1 MSISRNGSTEVII
14 LDATDV
20 GSAREPIAHT
30 SPESLQALIRVS
42 ERNNVHMDPPN
53 RNTPAVNGIV
63 VARRAVFVSAGE
75 VERHSEDSKGS
86 PTDHIGRPGHI
97 PPPRSNSYG
106 LPSFGIELVALE
118 DVSW

>member
-1 MSISRNGSTEVII
+1 VSISRNGSTEVII

-86 PTDHIGRPGHI
+86 PTDRIGRPGHI
-97 PPPRSNSYG
+97 PPPRSNS
-106 LPSFGIELVALE
+106 
-118 DVSW
+118 